1 MIGRAWMRFVE
12 ALGRVQTTLL
22 LSLVYVVLIG
32 PLWLCMCVLGRRDLL
47 GTRRGGGATS
57 FAVQKSKV
65 PTDRE
70 RCERQF

>member
-1 MIGRAWMRFVE
+1 MRFVD

-32 PLWLCMCVLGRRDLL
+32 PLWLFVCVIGRRDLL
-47 GTRRGGGATS
+47 ETRRLAAPS
-57 FAVQKSKV
+57 FAAQKENV

-70 RCERQF
+70 RCERQY

>member
-1 MIGRAWMRFVE
+1 MIRRAWMRFVD

-22 LSLVYVVLIG
+22 LSLVYILGVA
-32 PLWLCMCVLGRRDLL
+32 PLWLCVCLLGRRDLL
-47 GTRRGGGATS
+47 GTRRRAAAS
-57 FAVQKSKV
+57 FALPKPRV

>member
-1 MIGRAWMRFVE
+1 MIGRAWMRFVV

-22 LSLVYVVLIG
+22 LSLVYVLGVG
-32 PLWLCMCVLGRRDLL
+32 PLWLCVCVLGRRDLL
-47 GTRRGGGATS
+47 GTRRAPVTS
-57 FAVQKSKV
+57 FAVQKPEL

>member
-1 MIGRAWMRFVE
+1 MRFVN

-22 LSLVYVVLIG
+22 LSLVYILGVG
-32 PLWLCMCVLGRRDLL
+32 PLWLCVCFLGRRDLL
-47 GTRRGGGATS
+47 GTRRGAAPS
-57 FAVQKSKV
+57 FAAQKAKV

>member
-1 MIGRAWMRFVE
+1 MIRRGWMRFVE

-22 LSLVYVVLIG
+22 LSLVYAVVIA
-32 PLWLCMCVLGRRDLL
+32 PLWLCMCVLARRDLL
-47 GTRRGGGATS
+47 GTRRVAAPS
-57 FAVQKSKV
+57 FAAQKPRV

>member
-1 MIGRAWMRFVE
+1 MRFVN

-22 LSLVYVVLIG
+22 LSLVYVIGVG
-32 PLWLCMCVLGRRDLL
+32 PLWLCVCVLGRRDLL
-47 GTRRGGGATS
+47 ETRRVAATS
-57 FAVQKSKV
+57 FSAQKPKV

>member
-1 MIGRAWMRFVE
+1 MRFVV

-22 LSLVYVVLIG
+22 LSLVYVVMIG
-32 PLWLCMCVLGRRDLL
+32 PLWLCVCVLGRRDLL
-47 GTRRGGGATS
+47 ATRRVATTS
-57 FAVQKSKV
+57 FAAQKPKL

>member
-1 MIGRAWMRFVE
+1 MIGRGWMRFVH

-22 LSLVYVVLIG
+22 LSLVYVVVVG

-47 GTRRGGGATS
+47 ETRRVAAPS
-57 FAVQKSKV
+57 FARAKPKI

>member
-22 LSLVYVVLIG
+22 LSLVYVVMIG
-32 PLWLCMCVLGRRDLL
+32 PLWLCVCVLGRRDLL
-47 GTRRGGGATS
+47 GTRRVAATS
-57 FAVQKSKV
+57 FAAQKPKV

>member
-12 ALGRVQTTLL
+12 AFGRVQTTLL
-22 LSLVYVVLIG
+22 LSLVYVVVIG
-32 PLWLCMCVLGRRDLL
+32 PLWLCVCVLGRRDLL
-47 GTRRGGGATS
+47 ETRREGATS
-57 FAVQKSKV
+57 FAVHKPKV

>member
-22 LSLVYVVLIG
+22 LSLVYILGVG
-32 PLWLCMCVLGRRDLL
+32 PLWLCVCLLGRRDLL
-47 GTRRGGGATS
+47 GTRRPAATS
-57 FAVQKSKV
+57 FAAPKAKV

>member
-1 MIGRAWMRFVE
+1 MRFVD

-22 LSLVYVVLIG
+22 LSLVYVLMIG
-32 PLWLCMCVLGRRDLL
+32 PLWLCVRVLGRRDLL
-47 GTRRGGGATS
+47 GTRRVAAAS
-57 FAVQKSKV
+57 FAAEKAKV

>member
-1 MIGRAWMRFVE
+1 MRFVE

-22 LSLVYVVLIG
+22 LSLVYVVMIG
-32 PLWLCMCVLGRRDLL
+32 PLWLCVCVLGRRDLL
-47 GTRRGGGATS
+47 GTRRVGATS
-57 FAVQKSKV
+57 FAVQKPKV

>member
-1 MIGRAWMRFVE
+1 MRRGWMRFVE

-22 LSLVYVVLIG
+22 LSLVYLLVIG
-32 PLWLCMCVLGRRDLL
+32 PLWVCVCLIGRRDLL
-47 GTRRGGGATS
+47 ATRRTPASS
-57 FAVQKSKV
+57 FAAEKARI